1 MVEIKMPEAGFN
13 ITEGKVVCWYKKEG
27 EALAAGENVVSVETD
42 KITVDIPAE
51 IAGSLHEIRCAEGE
65 VAPVGGVLGV
75 IAADNDA
82 TAGTSK
88 EAPKEKGQPSF
99 TPQSE
104 GTLRGGEAGAGIKD
118 GRKISP
124 AAKAAAKS
132 LGVDLSSIQTGSGP
146 SGRIVK
152 ADVEA
157 CAKEPA
163 SEREEVGDRRV
174 GFEGWRKT
182 LAERVVQCVQQVP
195 QCTVHSEVDVTAL
208 SALVKSLRDRENGMR
223 VTYLPFLIRAM
234 VGGID
239 AVPEMN
245 AHCDGKG
252 YTLKREINVGI
263 VVNMDGKLVIPVL
276 KGVRDKTVKELAFEI
291 TALVGKAREGT
302 LQRSDI
308 EGGTITVTNV
318 GPFGVLQ
325 GTALVLQ
332 PQTSIVCMCAARE
345 VPAVYEGRIEVRKRM
360 GVGVTYDHRVSDGA
374 MGGTFLKETGRAM
387 SDLTMLVT

>member
-13 ITEGKVVCWYKKEG
+13 ITEGKVVCWYKKAG
-27 EALAAGENVVSVETD
+27 ETLAAGENVVSVETD

-51 IAGSLHEIRCAEGE
+51 IAGSLHEIRCAEGD
-65 VAPVGGVLGV
+65 VAPVGGVLGI
-75 IAADNDA
+75 IAGKNEAA
-82 TAGTSK
+82 AGPSK
-88 EAPKEKGQPSF
+88 KKSEVKMTQLDVPEKD
-99 TPQSE
+99 
-104 GTLRGGEAGAGIKD
+104 GEKAAGIKD

-124 AAKAAAKS
+124 AAKAAARS

-146 SGRIVK
+146 GGRIVK

-157 CAKEPA
+157 CAKEPP
-163 SEREEVGDRRV
+163 SEREEVGDRRI

-234 VGGID
+234 VDGID

-263 VVNMDGKLVIPVL
+263 VVNVDGKLVIPVL
-276 KGVRDKTVKELAFEI
+276 KGVRDKNVRELAFEI

-345 VPAVYEGRIEVRKRM
+345 VPAVYEGRIEVRKKM